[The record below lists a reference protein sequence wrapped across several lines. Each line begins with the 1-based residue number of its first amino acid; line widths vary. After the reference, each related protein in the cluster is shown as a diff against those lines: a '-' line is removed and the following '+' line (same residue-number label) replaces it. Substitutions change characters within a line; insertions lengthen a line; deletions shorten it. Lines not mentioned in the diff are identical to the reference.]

1 MEEVEMKVAKIR
13 NGTVIDH
20 IPSGKALVVLKL
32 LGLGKEIK
40 NTLTIAMNV
49 KSKKLGT
56 KDIIKVEN
64 LELDPSLLS
73 SLALIAPMAT
83 INVIREYRVY
93 EKSKVVLK
101 DIVEG
106 ILKCPNP
113 TCISR
118 QPNEPIISKFKVIE
132 KSPLKLQCMY
142 CYRYIGET
150 EVIEQLVEGK
160 Q

>member
-20 IPSGKALVVLKL
+20 IPRGRAFVVLKL
-32 LGLGKEIK
+32 LNLGKNFD
-40 NTLTIAMNV
+40 NTLTIAVNV
-49 KSKKLGT
+49 KSKKLGV

-73 SLALIAPMAT
+73 SLALIAPTAT
-83 INVIREYRVY
+83 INVIRNYKVH
-93 EKSKVVLK
+93 EKSKIILK
-101 DIVEG
+101 DYVEG
-106 ILKCPNP
+106 ILKCANP

-118 QPNEPIISKFKVIE
+118 QQNEPIVSKFKVIE
-132 KSPLKLQCMY
+132 RTPLKLQCVY
-142 CYRYIGET
+142 CFRYLNEN

-160 Q
+160 

>member
-20 IPSGKALVVLKL
+20 IPSGKALVVLRL
-32 LGLGKEIK
+32 LGLTKKVE

-49 KSKKLGT
+49 KSKKLGV

-64 LELDPSLLS
+64 LELDPSLVS
-73 SLALIAPMAT
+73 ILALIAPMAT
-83 INVIREYRVY
+83 INVIRDYKLY
-93 EKSKVVLK
+93 EKSKVVLPEY
-101 DIVEG
+101 VEG

-118 QPNEPIISKFKVIE
+118 QQNEPIVSKFKVIE

-142 CYRYIGET
+142 CYRYVYEN

-160 Q
+160 

>member
-1 MEEVEMKVAKIR
+1 MEEAEMKVAKIR

-20 IPSGKALVVLKL
+20 IPNGKALVVLRL
-32 LGLGKEIK
+32 LGLTGKIE

-49 KSKKLGT
+49 RSKKLGV

-83 INVIREYRVY
+83 INVIRDYKVY
-93 EKSKVVLK
+93 EKSKVILK
-101 DIVEG
+101 DVVEG

-118 QPNEPIISKFKVIE
+118 QPNEPIISRFKVIQRT
-132 KSPLKLQCMY
+132 PLKLQCTY
-142 CYRYIGET
+142 CYRYINEN

-160 Q
+160 

>member
-1 MEEVEMKVAKIR
+1 MEEAEMKVAKIR

-20 IPSGKALVVLKL
+20 IPSGKALIVLRL
-32 LGLGKEIK
+32 MGLTKKVEH
-40 NTLTIAMNV
+40 TLTIAMNV
-49 KSKKLGT
+49 KSKKLGV

-64 LELDPSLLS
+64 LELDPALLS

-83 INVIREYRVY
+83 INVIRDYKVH
-93 EKSKVVLK
+93 EKSKVILK
-101 DIVEG
+101 DFVEG

-118 QPNEPIISKFKVIE
+118 QPNEPIITKFKVIE
-132 KSPLKLQCMY
+132 KNPIKLQCVY
-142 CYRYIGET
+142 CFRFIYEN

-160 Q
+160 